1 MAQQYGPAY
10 FSHPQRFIIN
20 YSYDLPF
27 GQHKGGL
34 GLLANGWNVSG
45 VTTVQDGVP
54 LTISDSAIGTAYG
67 TGGFGIMRAQ
77 MCPGATYGNI
87 ATPGGIDSRLGGG
100 NGGPG
105 YLNTMRSAPVSPL
118 PIPRRP
124 VPSLFGN
131 TGQGIILGPPQF
143 NFDISILKN
152 FRMSERQSVQF
163 RTEFFN
169 AFNHPQFLPP
179 GNISATPPA
188 ALNVNSPAVW

>member
-1 MAQQYGPAY
+1 M
-10 FSHPQRFIIN
+10 
-20 YSYDLPF
+20 
-27 GQHKGGL
+27 
-34 GLLANGWNVSG
+34 
-45 VTTVQDGVP
+45 
-54 LTISDSAIGTAYG
+54 
-67 TGGFGIMRAQ
+67 
-77 MCPGATYGNI
+77 TYGNI

-105 YLNTMRSAPVSPL
+105 YVNINAFCPGVVAPYSPDG
-118 PIPRRP
+118 
-124 VPSLFGN
+124 STLFGN

-152 FRMSERQSVQF
+152 FRISERQSVQF

-188 ALNVNSPAVW
+188 ALNVNSPGQFGEITALSVSPRVLQFALKYIF